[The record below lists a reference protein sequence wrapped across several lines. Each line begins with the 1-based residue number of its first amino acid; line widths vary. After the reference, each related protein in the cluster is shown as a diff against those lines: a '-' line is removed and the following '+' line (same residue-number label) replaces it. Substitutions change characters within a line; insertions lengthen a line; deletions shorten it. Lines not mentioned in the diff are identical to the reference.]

1 MSAKHAIFDNAGYEC
16 PRLYTREECPEI
28 EYPKYMSK
36 MTIPGK
42 YDPRGRY
49 QGYIHKS
56 KRAIRI
62 TSEICPWTICS
73 YRLSAMDVNA
83 FANIFHVSCS
93 YDRENALIGNVYT

>member
-42 YDPRGRY
+42 YVPEVDIRDIYTRAKGPYVLPVRY
-49 QGYIHKS
+49 AHGQYAHTGYPQWMSMHLRTYSMSVVPMTAKMRS
-56 KRAIRI
+56 
-62 TSEICPWTICS
+62 
-73 YRLSAMDVNA
+73 
-83 FANIFHVSCS
+83 
-93 YDRENALIGNVYT
+93 